1 MRTKNINQIPDIT
14 LPSVSKRDPFAHLK
28 TRVNYLTNLKH
39 LVDGYKAKQSH
50 VDAMKRH
57 IENQKM
63 LNYQMEYDRVIT
75 ALNHSATPGMSLFQ
89 LDKRKQELRKLGIK
103 SVSVM

>member
-39 LVDGYKAKQSH
+39 IVDGYKAKQSH

>member
-14 LPSVSKRDPFAHLK
+14 LPSISKRDPFAHLK

-57 IENQKM
+57 IDNQKM

-89 LDKRKQELRKLGIK
+89 LDKRKQELRKLCIK
-103 SVSVM
+103 SVSAM

>member
-14 LPSVSKRDPFAHLK
+14 LPSISKRDPFAHLK

-39 LVDGYKAKQSH
+39 IGDGYEAKQSH

>member
-14 LPSVSKRDPFAHLK
+14 LPSISKRDPFAHLK

-39 LVDGYKAKQSH
+39 IVDGYKAKQSH

-57 IENQKM
+57 IDNQKM
-63 LNYQMEYDRVIT
+63 LNYQMEYDRIIT
-75 ALNHSATPGMSLFQ
+75 ALSHSATPGMSLPQ
-89 LDKRKQELRKLGIK
+89 LDHRRKQLRKLGITA
-103 SVSVM
+103 VSAM

>member
-14 LPSVSKRDPFAHLK
+14 LPSISKRDPFAHLK